1 MRCRRRPTLPRPLGR
16 STIGAVGLNDRVRDG
31 NGCGPYALVASENCG
46 SSIVLSGTR
55 HGVLRRAAVTRS
67 VDRRT
72 DRSVGS
78 GTTISTM
85 LTADDGRSWTTNPET
100 MCCSACS
107 LLYGSSQATRAIR
120 TAALGVGCPTST
132 GGLLTGW
139 SPPALQ
145 EARSL
150 GSVHLGA
157 CFPLRCVQRLSQP
170 FIATRRCPWQDSR
183 DTSGTSDPV
192 LSY

>member
-31 NGCGPYALVASENCG
+31 NGCGPYALVASEYL
-46 SSIVLSGTR
+46 VVQLSVEHEARSTSAG
-55 HGVLRRAAVTRS
+55 GGDAKRRS
-67 VDRRT
+67 PDRPIR
-72 DRSVGS
+72 GS
-78 GTTISTM
+78 GTTISSM
-85 LTADDGRSWTTNPET
+85 LTADDGRSWTTNPRNNV
-100 MCCSACS
+100 
-107 LLYGSSQATRAIR
+107 LLCLQSTLGSSQATRAIR